1 MRPVGSFKELERRR
15 RKAVALA
22 RRGQSASLI
31 AKELE
36 VDRKS
41 VYRWLKMAAGGQKGL
56 ASKPHP
62 GRPRKLTPRQHA
74 ELAKLLD
81 RGPQAF
87 GWKGGEWTARRVAA
101 LVWQHFKIRHHIEHV
116 RHIIKH
122 RLPRLPKPKRK
133 RKAS

>member
-1 MRPVGSFKELERRR
+1 MRPAGTFKELERRR

-22 RRGQSASLI
+22 RRGRSPSLI

-41 VYRWLKMAAGGQKGL
+41 VYRWIKMAANGQKGL

-62 GRPRKLTPRQHA
+62 GRPRKLTAQQHA
-74 ELAKLLD
+74 LLAKLLQK
-81 RGPQAF
+81 GPQAF
-87 GWKGGEWTARRVAA
+87 GWKTEHWTARSVAA
-101 LVWQHFKIRHHIEHV
+101 LVWRHFKIRHHVEHV

-122 RLPRLPKPKRK
+122 RLARPRRK
-133 RKAS
+133 NKAS